1 MTPKHLSESKMYSL
15 MRSDGKSFCQ
25 RLGSVAEWSKALVL
39 GTSHFGGVG
48 SNPTTIKLLN
58 QLSEESEFDYIRSK
72 LNLITSRFHLYL
84 NERSAGVITVDGS
97 VDKRSVM
104 EHKKGVLVS
113 AGSQNFENTFLKLEK
128 CVSRES
134 NPDLLLGRQ
143 QC

>member
-1 MTPKHLSESKMYSL
+1 M
-15 MRSDGKSFCQ
+15 
-25 RLGSVAEWSKALVL
+25 AEWSKALVL

-58 QLSEESEFDYIRSK
+58 QLSGESEFDNLRSK

>member
-1 MTPKHLSESKMYSL
+1 M
-15 MRSDGKSFCQ
+15 
-25 RLGSVAEWSKALVL
+25 AEWSKALVL

-58 QLSEESEFDYIRSK
+58 QLSEESEFDNLRSR

-84 NERSAGVITVDGS
+84 NERSGGVINVDGS
-97 VDKRSVM
+97 ADKRSVI
-104 EHKKGVLVS
+104 ELKKGVLVS

-143 QC
+143 QCSPLHHRRLSSSP